1 MDDELLEKFISEYM
15 ESVTG
20 PEVLFTWHGGET
32 LLRKPSFYQKAIQLQ
47 AKYARGRQVDNCIQ
61 TNGTLLTPEWC
72 TFFQQN
78 NWLVGISL
86 DGPEE
91 FHDAYRIT
99 VQGKGSWKKV
109 MEGVNLLNRY
119 GVEWNALATV
129 NRLNGSAPLEFYRF
143 FKHIGCRFLQFTPV
157 VERLTS
163 HLDGRMLATAN
174 EQAPLADFSVTPE
187 QWGDFTCRIFDEWVR
202 NDVGSIFVQLFDSTL
217 ANWAGYPPGN
227 CALSNQC
234 GHAVVIE
241 WNGDVYSCD
250 HFVFPQYR
258 LGNIKTQTLVE
269 MMYSPR
275 QKIFGQQKVQGLPKQ
290 CRQCTWLFACHGEC
304 PKNRFCKD
312 RYEQPGLNYLCNGYR
327 HFFSHVA
334 PYMDFMK
341 RQLQAGLPPASI
353 MEWLER
359 NEH

>member
-72 TFFQQN
+72 TFFRQN

-163 HLDGRMLATAN
+163 HLDGRMLN
-174 EQAPLADFSVTPE
+174 
-187 QWGDFTCRIFDEWVR
+187 
-202 NDVGSIFVQLFDSTL
+202 
-217 ANWAGYPPGN
+217 
-227 CALSNQC
+227 LS
-234 GHAVVIE
+234 
-241 WNGDVYSCD
+241 
-250 HFVFPQYR
+250 
-258 LGNIKTQTLVE
+258 
-269 MMYSPR
+269 
-275 QKIFGQQKVQGLPKQ
+275 
-290 CRQCTWLFACHGEC
+290 
-304 PKNRFCKD
+304 
-312 RYEQPGLNYLCNGYR
+312 
-327 HFFSHVA
+327 
-334 PYMDFMK
+334 
-341 RQLQAGLPPASI
+341 
-353 MEWLER
+353 
-359 NEH
+359 

>member
-72 TFFQQN
+72 TFFRQN

-119 GVEWNALATV
+119 GVE
-129 NRLNGSAPLEFYRF
+129 
-143 FKHIGCRFLQFTPV
+143 
-157 VERLTS
+157 
-163 HLDGRMLATAN
+163 
-174 EQAPLADFSVTPE
+174 
-187 QWGDFTCRIFDEWVR
+187 
-202 NDVGSIFVQLFDSTL
+202 
-217 ANWAGYPPGN
+217 
-227 CALSNQC
+227 
-234 GHAVVIE
+234 
-241 WNGDVYSCD
+241 
-250 HFVFPQYR
+250 
-258 LGNIKTQTLVE
+258 
-269 MMYSPR
+269 
-275 QKIFGQQKVQGLPKQ
+275 
-290 CRQCTWLFACHGEC
+290 
-304 PKNRFCKD
+304 
-312 RYEQPGLNYLCNGYR
+312 
-327 HFFSHVA
+327 
-334 PYMDFMK
+334 
-341 RQLQAGLPPASI
+341 
-353 MEWLER
+353 
-359 NEH
+359 